1 MDKFRWI
8 IFAAIIV
15 LVLGGLIVY
24 SRMNS
29 TSVDVSNVDATA
41 IIGPS
46 EQNGNIGDHVYND
59 TESSV
64 ILVEYG
70 DFQCPGCGSAHP
82 YVKTLLEEYGDRI
95 SFVFRNFPLTSIHP
109 NARAAAAAAEAA
121 GLQGKYWEMHDV
133 IFENQSEW
141 QNANTSDRLTTFIS
155 YAEDLDLD
163 VAQFENDFASSAV
176 SQKISFDQALGSK
189 EGVDSTPSFFLNGER
204 LPDEAS
210 AGILQGDLTAIEA
223 LLDEKLEQQ

>member
-1 MDKFRWI
+1 M
-8 IFAAIIV
+8 
-15 LVLGGLIVY
+15 
-24 SRMNS
+24 
-29 TSVDVSNVDATA
+29 
-41 IIGPS
+41 
-46 EQNGNIGDHVYND
+46 
-59 TESSV
+59 
-64 ILVEYG
+64 
-70 DFQCPGCGSAHP
+70 
-82 YVKTLLEEYGDRI
+82 
-95 SFVFRNFPLTSIHP
+95 
-109 NARAAAAAAEAA
+109 
-121 GLQGKYWEMHDV
+121 KYT